1 MMLGE
6 RPLAVLAPPFT
17 KEDLEAHVKHVLSVA
32 KERFILGTADQV
44 SPNGDIGFVAL
55 ISKVLHSASTQ
66 QKEEGAC
73 QAFSAFGLRSFAFVP
88 F

>member
-17 KEDLEAHVKHVLSVA
+17 KEDLEAHVRHVLSVA

-44 SPNGDIGFVAL
+44 PPNGNIELAALTSEIVEEVA
-55 ISKVLHSASTQ
+55 
-66 QKEEGAC
+66 
-73 QAFSAFGLRSFAFVP
+73 RSL
-88 F
+88 